1 MKKLLALLLAVL
13 MIASLAACGAKEPA
27 VDAPVADAPAD
38 APAADA
44 PAADAPAADAPA
56 EDTPAEEAPAEEEAD
71 SDLAYITGKGKML
84 VGITIYEPMN
94 YFDDAGELTG
104 FDTEFAQAVCEKL
117 GLEAEFVEINWD
129 TKEVELAAKSIDC
142 IWNGMTITEERMANM
157 SISAPYVKNAQ
168 VIVVKADSDI
178 ASTAD
183 LVGKT
188 VVAEMGSAG
197 EAQVIGE
204 DADADLA
211 QAEYVGVAKQ
221 TDCLME
227 IKAGTAAAA
236 VLDWTLAKSMVGE
249 GTDFSDLKILEGVE
263 LATTADLVG
272 KTVVAEMG
280 SAGEAQIT
288 GEEANVDLAQAEYV
302 GLAKQTDCLME
313 IKAGTADAAVLDWT
327 LAKSMVGEGTDF
339 ADLTVMEGVE
349 LATEEYGIAFRQGSD
364 VTAAVNAAIAE
375 LVADGTLPALAEKYG
390 LALAPAI
397 AG

>member
-1 MKKLLALLLAVL
+1 MKKLIALLLAMVL
-13 MIASLAACGAKEPA
+13 VVALVACGAQEE
-27 VDAPVADAPAD
+27 VTEEVT
-38 APAADA
+38 
-44 PAADAPAADAPA
+44 
-56 EDTPAEEAPAEEEAD
+56 EEVEVVEETTEEVTEEAPVDD
-71 SDLAYITGKGKML
+71 SDLAYITENGKML

-94 YFDDAGELTG
+94 YFDEAGELTG
-104 FDTEFAQAVCEKL
+104 FDTEFAKAVCEKM
-117 GLEAEFVEINWD
+117 GLSAEFVEINWD

-157 SISAPYVKNAQ
+157 SISDPYVKNAQ
-168 VIVVKADSDI
+168 VIVVKADSEI
-178 ASTAD
+178 ATTTD

-227 IKAGTAAAA
+227 VKAGTAAAA

-249 GTDFSDLKILEGVE
+249 GTDFDDLMI
-263 LATTADLVG
+263 
-272 KTVVAEMG
+272 
-280 SAGEAQIT
+280 
-288 GEEANVDLAQAEYV
+288 VD
-302 GLAKQTDCLME
+302 
-313 IKAGTADAAVLDWT
+313 
-327 LAKSMVGEGTDF
+327 
-339 ADLTVMEGVE
+339 GVE
-349 LATEEYGIAFRQGSD
+349 LATEEYGIAFRKDSD
-364 VTAAVNAAIAE
+364 VTAAVNAVIAE